1 MQEDSA
7 SPIERS
13 GYVAIVGR
21 PNVGKSTLLNALVQ
35 AKVSIT
41 SRKPQT
47 TRHRIL
53 GVAEANAVQFAF
65 FDTPGFQKQ
74 QGGALNHLLNRTVA
88 QTLRDADVIIFVI
101 DSMGWSAKD
110 DLVLQQVPK
119 ATDKNNDGAK
129 PVILA
134 LNKIDE
140 HDRPHLMQ
148 LAQVASQKMAF
159 TDIIPISAEKRTGLP
174 VLLEQVGK
182 LLPLGPRL
190 FDADQLSDR
199 NEKFLAAELIR
210 EKLFRLTGEELPYT
224 STVVIDAFK
233 EEGRLRRIHASILL
247 QRDSHKAMVLGAKGA
262 KIKQIASEA
271 RVDME
276 RLFDGPVFLEL
287 FVKVKSGWADSDASL
302 RSYGYE

>member
-1 MQEDSA
+1 MH
-7 SPIERS
+7 IERS

-21 PNVGKSTLLNALVQ
+21 PNVGKSTLLNAIVQ

-41 SRKPQT
+41 SKKPQT

-53 GVAEANAVQFAF
+53 GVAESGNVQFAF
-65 FDTPGFQKQ
+65 FDTPGFQKK

-88 QTLRDADVIIFVI
+88 QTVKDADVIVFVI

-110 DLVLQQVPK
+110 DLVLQQMP
-119 ATDKNNDGAK
+119 ADK
-129 PVILA
+129 PIILA
-134 LNKIDE
+134 MNKMDE
-140 HDRPHLMQ
+140 HDRGHLMQ
-148 LAQVASQKMAF
+148 LAQLASQKFKF
-159 TDIIPISAEKRTGLP
+159 TEIIPISAEKRTSLP
-174 VLLEQVGK
+174 ILLEQLGRM
-182 LLPLGPRL
+182 LPLGERL

-224 STVVIDAFK
+224 STVVIDAFT
-233 EEGRLRRIHASILL
+233 EEGRLRRIHASILV
-247 QRDSHKAMVLGAKGA
+247 QRDSHKAMILGAKGA

-276 RLFDGPVFLEL
+276 RLFDAPVFLEL
-287 FVKVKSGWADSDASL
+287 FIKVKSGWADSDASL

>member
-1 MQEDSA
+1 MD
-7 SPIERS
+7 IERS

-21 PNVGKSTLLNALVQ
+21 PNVGKSTLLNALVE

-41 SRKPQT
+41 SKKPQT

-53 GVAEANAVQFAF
+53 GVAELNKVQYAF
-65 FDTPGFQKQ
+65 FDTPGFQKK
-74 QGGALNHLLNRTVA
+74 QGGALNQLLNRTVS
-88 QTLRDADVIIFVI
+88 QTAKDADVIVFVI
-101 DSMGWSAKD
+101 DSMGWSSKD
-110 DLVLQQVPK
+110 DLVLQQMPQ
-119 ATDKNNDGAK
+119 GK
-129 PVILA
+129 PILLA
-134 LNKIDE
+134 LNKMDE

-148 LAQVASQKMAF
+148 LAQIASQKFAF
-159 TDIIPISAEKRTGLP
+159 NEIIPISAEKKVGLP
-174 VLLEQVGK
+174 ILMEQVGQR
-182 LLPLGPRL
+182 LPAGPRL

-199 NEKFLAAELIR
+199 NERFLAAELIR

-224 STVVIDAFK
+224 STVVIDSFK

-247 QRDSHKAMVLGAKGA
+247 QRESHKAMVLGAKGA

-276 RLFDGPVFLEL
+276 RLFDAPVFLEL

>member
-1 MQEDSA
+1 MD
-7 SPIERS
+7 IERS

-35 AKVSIT
+35 AKISIT

-53 GVAEANAVQFAF
+53 GVAQAGGVQFAF
-65 FDTPGFQKQ
+65 FDTPGYQKQ
-74 QGGALNHLLNRTVA
+74 EGGALNQLLNRTVG
-88 QTLRDADVIIFVI
+88 QTLRDADVIVFVI
-101 DSMGWSAKD
+101 DSAAWTSKD
-110 DLVLQQVPK
+110 DLVLTQLP
-119 ATDKNNDGAK
+119 TDK
-129 PVILA
+129 PVVLA
-134 LNKIDE
+134 MNKVDQYE
-140 HDRPHLMQ
+140 RAHLMP
-148 LAQVASQKMAF
+148 LAQAASEKFAF
-159 TDIIPISAEKRTGLP
+159 TQIMPISAQKNQGLAA
-174 VLLEQVGK
+174 LLEQVGK
-182 LLPLGPRL
+182 LLPEGPRL
-190 FDADQLSDR
+190 FEEDQLSDR

-210 EKLFRLTGEELPYT
+210 EKVFRLTGQELPYT
-224 STVVIDAFK
+224 STVVIDSFT
-233 EEGRLRRIHASILL
+233 EEGRLRRIHASILV
-247 QRDSHKAMVLGAKGA
+247 QRDSHKAMVLGANGA